1 MDIRFIIMWAAFL
14 AVFGAGLFFSKRMNR
29 QIEEDGIETEGVITR
44 VVDNGQP
51 DEIDL
56 HVYVRYRTLEGEE
69 LQGILTNP
77 SPGLEPGQPVHV
89 KYHPTMKNN
98 VRLVRK

>member
-1 MDIRFIIMWAAFL
+1 MDRGIILW
-14 AVFGAGLFFSKRMNR
+14 AVFLTVFAAGTLVSRRLKR